1 MIQDSLENAKR
12 YFNVVPRFDK
22 VMAWLEN
29 NDANTIPVGAY
40 NVEGDNL
47 IIKVVDMVGKEEKD
61 CLFETHDAYIDI
73 QIPIT
78 GSEKM
83 GWRSRSTCK
92 NVHKPYDAAVDMALY
107 NEQSTTMTLVQP
119 GEFTVFFPEDG
130 HQPGIAPT
138 TAHYRKIIVKTRV

>member
-1 MIQDSLENAKR
+1 MVLDTLEKIDMYEGLHPSFSKVIAYLKDLDFNSLQRGKIVVDDDFYINVDEADLKDAQSASLEVHN
-12 YFNVVPRFDK
+12 
-22 VMAWLEN
+22 
-29 NDANTIPVGAY
+29 
-40 NVEGDNL
+40 
-47 IIKVVDMVGKEEKD
+47 
-61 CLFETHDAYIDI
+61 AYIDI

-107 NEQSTTMTLVQP
+107 NEQPTTMTLVQP